1 VYLHGYDMSKKVACK
16 SVAKTQRNITV
27 CVKTLRFFTEV
38 LTNLAS
44 RVNN

>member
-1 VYLHGYDMSKKVACK
+1 MYIHAYDMSKKMACR

-27 CVKTLRFFTEV
+27 CVKSLRFLTKVF
-38 LTNLAS
+38 TNLTS